1 MGGLGLYI
9 ADRVFEDMPRL
20 TGLPLVRHGK
30 QWWGACR
37 MSGESHLRKDKL
49 KVYIWNGRVY
59 LHEEGGDTL
68 GVDRWLIQYG
78 GANDKNVW
86 RILRGDGSYWA
97 PPVRKEVAEEEPE
110 IKYVGKEALEAL
122 GKFPLERCPL
132 FRWMSGLFGEEK
144 VREAWKRY
152 HVTTDTYGKAV
163 FWYVDK
169 EGNILHDKRLSY
181 NEDGHRKK
189 EVPPSR
195 RFRVD
200 DGYSGRC
207 LFGENRYR
215 DGERVYVCESEKSAI
230 LGYLYWGYPFV
241 ATGGKSNIRMASEG
255 RGRGWVLCPDMDARL
270 RWCEFGEVWPWW
282 ELWNPEWGEIPRT
295 ADIGDMVANLVEKNL
310 VV

>member
-37 MSGESHLRKDKL
+37 MSGENHPRKDKL

-86 RILRGDGSYWA
+86 RILRGDGSYWT
-97 PPVRKEVAEEEPE
+97 PPVRKEAAEEEPE

-169 EGNILHDKRLSY
+169 EGRILHDKRLSY
-181 NEDGHRKK
+181 GEDGHRLK
-189 EVPPSR
+189 ERAPGR
-195 RFRVD
+195 KFKVD
-200 DGYSGRC
+200 DGFSGRC
-207 LFGENRYR
+207 LFGEDSAG
-215 DGERVYVCESEKSAI
+215 DGACVYVVESEKSAL
-230 LGYLYWGYPFV
+230 LGYLYWGKPFV
-241 ATGGKSNIRMASEG
+241 ATGGKSNIRLVKG
-255 RGRGWVLCPDMDARL
+255 RDCILCPDMDARQK
-270 RWCEFGEVWPWW
+270 WNEYGEVWRWW
-282 ELWNPEWGEIPRT
+282 DLWCKSEEEIPRT
-295 ADIGDMVANLVEKNL
+295 ADIGDMVVNLVEKNL